1 MGYRKQCPTC
11 RRAFTHPPAFTIH
24 RKSCGDEKSGGASPR
39 GRVAAM
45 SPRAR
50 PVNPLSVPPKPPPAT
65 KRQRQLAAREEL
77 SISLEMVQAAYAAD
91 LEALTPKP
99 PPPQG
104 PTLMDLD
111 AHDDDADAEMA
122 RQLQRELNGFRGR
135 SPRREPVKPPV
146 KLPVKLPVAQPP
158 PKPSNPA
165 ASTLVGQNICRRAG
179 TKTVTTGSVTQRLL
193 RDERLKYQV
202 AYTDGRVEE
211 LDFEQ
216 LKPLLEATGK
226 NVGAR
231 FMSMP
236 GDADG
241 SDTEP
246 EEPKEI
252 RVGEDYQCTVIPE
265 MLTTTPA
272 GAELSTVGTLVW
284 NPGSVS
290 PEALSSYLSV
300 AADENAQSEENVAS
314 GTPPTSSLTAET
326 PRKQASVAAAEH
338 LLHHL
343 HSHAYD
349 IAAASSSARAAKPVN
364 GAPRLGTP
372 MQRVFEDAV
381 EKHGKDFRL
390 IAQIMNTV
398 AQKSVKKAEEKR
410 TAEIMEVLDDV
421 IGKIVADQ
429 PPGAA
434 GDDAEPEPRQR
445 GELRVGDA
453 VDVDRKVATEGGR
466 ATIVAKTAEGLYV
479 VKYIVGMKE
488 KRPLPAAALSLC
500 RGPEADGIDEDE
512 QLGSEQTPDGQDESI
527 SGSDEE
533 APNPAPGGSWT
544 PEEDNKLI
552 ALIKQHGEV
561 DWPQRAD
568 DLGTGR
574 SAKACQTRYRNHL
587 RNKPRGSKNT
597 DYGFTGE
604 PVEPITVAE
613 LTLWYYIV
621 WKMTPQYKAWHERW
635 SNRNNSECEV
645 CNRAGRLL
653 ECSACPA
660 SYHPRCCTPK
670 YESWDLAMA
679 ESGEKDTWLC
689 QSCRPGPRLT
699 RAQMTQAEDT
709 SHPLSLSNQPRS
721 RRPRQ
726 CADTASSGEPSPSR
740 STSSSPVETTSSDS
754 SSSSTPACP
763 SLSASSLSSA
773 PSVPAADQ
781 GRHSPPITPAT
792 VPVRPSVPPPP
803 PAATSGGSTKRPASI
818 SSNTVEFVPAKK
830 RAAISSETTPLLSA
844 RPEAAPK
851 WSPEEDEWLLQ
862 SVAQHGVGNWAV
874 KAEEHAH
881 PGLRS
886 ASSVGHRWQKLV
898 GLEPERT
905 AEAIRLA
912 ELRNLRT
919 TTSSSLSGIAS
930 VSYPSNAS
938 MFTGA
943 AARGGSMYSVPGD
956 SATDMQIST
965 EPVHQYHQPMQMHGR
980 VTTGMATGSH
990 SSGIHTGGYVSPEE
1004 LSLCGGVAQDHKYPS
1019 SFIRSGSGDDR
1030 DWSRRLSLS
1039 TVTPTLNN
1047 SSTGGSSTTAPLPAD
1062 GLQLLLQLSQ
1072 LQ

>member
-1 MGYRKQCPTC
+1 
-11 RRAFTHPPAFTIH
+11 
-24 RKSCGDEKSGGASPR
+24 
-39 GRVAAM
+39 M
-45 SPRAR
+45 SPRAQ

-77 SISLEMVQAAYAAD
+77 SISLEMAQAAYAAD

-99 PPPQG
+99 LPPQE

-146 KLPVKLPVAQPP
+146 KQPVKPPVKPPVAQPP

-179 TKTVTTGSVTQRLL
+179 TKTVTTGSVTHRLL
-193 RDERLKYQV
+193 RNERLKYQV
-202 AYTDGRVEE
+202 TYTDGRIEE

-241 SDTEP
+241 NDTEP
-246 EEPKEI
+246 EDPKEI
-252 RVGEDYQCTVIPE
+252 RVGEDYQCTAIPE
-265 MLTTTPA
+265 MLTTVPA
-272 GAELSTVGTLVW
+272 GAELSTVGKLVW

-290 PEALSSYLSV
+290 PEALSSYLRV
-300 AADENAQSEENVAS
+300 AAEENARSEENVAS

-326 PRKQASVAAAEH
+326 PRKQASAAAAEH

-349 IAAASSSARAAKPVN
+349 IAAASSSALAAKPAN
-364 GAPRLGTP
+364 GTPRLCEP

-390 IAQIMNTV
+390 IAQIMNAV
-398 AQKSVKKAEEKR
+398 AQKCVKEAEEKR

-421 IGKIVADQ
+421 IGTIVADQ

-434 GDDAEPEPRQR
+434 GGDDEEPGVAVAEPRQR

-466 ATIVAKTAEGLYV
+466 ATIVAKTSEGLYV
-479 VKYIVGMKE
+479 VKYIVGTKE

-500 RGPEADGIDEDE
+500 RVEADGIDEDE
-512 QLGSEQTPDGQDESI
+512 ELGSEQTPDGQDESE
-527 SGSDEE
+527 SDEE

-552 ALIKQHGEV
+552 ALIKQYGEV
-561 DWPQRAD
+561 DWPQRAN

-613 LTLWYYIV
+613 LTLWYYTV

-670 YESWDLAMA
+670 YESWELAMA
-679 ESGEKDTWLC
+679 ESAEKDAWLC

-709 SHPLSLSNQPRS
+709 SYPLSMSNQPRS
-721 RRPRQ
+721 RRSRQ
-726 CADTASSGEPSPSR
+726 CADTVSSGDLSPSR
-740 STSSSPVETTSSDS
+740 STSLSPVETTSSSDS
-754 SSSSTPACP
+754 SSSSTPAC
-763 SLSASSLSSA
+763 SGLSTSSLSSA
-773 PSVPAADQ
+773 PSAAAEDQ
-781 GRHSPPITPAT
+781 GRNSPPITPAT

-803 PAATSGGSTKRPASI
+803 PAAPTIVASTKRPASI
-818 SSNTVEFVPAKK
+818 SSDAVEFAPAKK
-830 RAAISSETTPLLSA
+830 RPTISSETTPLLSA

-919 TTSSSLSGIAS
+919 VTSSSSLSGIAS
-930 VSYPSNAS
+930 VSCPSNAS
-938 MFTGA
+938 MFTEV
-943 AARGGSMYSVPGD
+943 AARGGSFFSMPGV
-956 SATDMQIST
+956 SATDMEIST
-965 EPVHQYHQPMQMHGR
+965 EAVHQYHQPMHMQYHQPMHMHGR
-980 VTTGMATGSH
+980 VTTGMVT
-990 SSGIHTGGYVSPEE
+990 SSQSNSVYSGGYVSPEE
-1004 LSLCGGVAQDHKYPS
+1004 LSLCGGVAQDNKYPS
-1019 SFIRSGSGDDR
+1019 SFIRSGSGEDR

-1039 TVTPTLNN
+1039 TVTPTLTN
-1047 SSTGGSSTTAPLPAD
+1047 SSTGGSNATVPMPAD
-1062 GLQLLLQLSQ
+1062 GLQLLLQLSR